1 MVKDKKRKE
10 RDKDM
15 IIDTDR
21 ILPSIYEEMKP
32 QSKYV
37 LKLELNGTKIRISR
51 DIVCPSNIRLSYLSE
66 FLVRT
71 MGFVGYH
78 EHKFTDKD
86 GAEYLSTSAKE
97 ACDEDFAPGEIE
109 YRDFSEWTLVD
120 LLKSRGEHMVWIY
133 DFGDHFSHTLTLIDI
148 QRYRSLQE
156 THAEPE
162 YFITG
167 GENCC
172 PPDDVGGADGY
183 NHLIEVLQNPDDE
196 EYREYKDWLYEGFDP
211 ARFNIHEARMRCWD
225 FERTVE
231 TIRMRMDGTIPPEMR
246 PAPKVR
252 PLSWPRLTAARRSA
266 AGKDEEK

>member
-78 EHKFTDKD
+78 EHKFTMNGVD
-86 GAEYLSTSAKE
+86 YVSTGVKE
-97 ACDEDFAPGEIE
+97 AWDNDFAPGEIE
-109 YRDFSEWTLVD
+109 YRDFNEWTLVD
-120 LLKSRGEHMVWIY
+120 LLKSRGDHMVWIY

-172 PPDDVGGADGY
+172 PPDDVGGADG
-183 NHLIEVLQNPDDE
+183 
-196 EYREYKDWLYEGFDP
+196 
-211 ARFNIHEARMRCWD
+211 
-225 FERTVE
+225 
-231 TIRMRMDGTIPPEMR
+231 
-246 PAPKVR
+246 
-252 PLSWPRLTAARRSA
+252 
-266 AGKDEEK
+266 